1 MSIDHVSRED
11 TAAMFK
17 RLKSKPEN
25 KMCFDCSAKNPTWA
39 SVTYGVYICL
49 DCAALHRSMGVH
61 ITFVRSTDLDKWK
74 PAELKTM
81 EMGGNAPANEFFRQ
95 HGVTYG
101 SQKIEEK
108 YNTRAAQMY
117 RQKLKGLVDGP
128 QPKTAPA
135 KKAGLAGAAAKK
147 PIVKDTNF
155 FDEVDGKKPTAA
167 SHHHDDDDDDDHNDD
182 DDDTSS
188 PKFSMDAPVSAVSS
202 LSLSS
207 SSPSSSPSSSSSQHS
222 SSPSSSSSS
231 SSSTTVASSSPAG
244 SVNRR
249 AAPAAKKGGLGAK
262 KVSGGAKTSFFSDFD
277 MESDEEKEEE
287 VKAAKDEDRGKKT
300 ENVSKSSRLAYDELV
315 RTAPSG
321 KSHSSFAE
329 KSPALS
335 ASSGSL
341 EKPKGAVPTGY
352 SGGGSGRGRSSGS
365 SDSSESDYA
374 RKNFS
379 SAKSISSTQ
388 YFGEDDDAGTRAEKD
403 MRLSRFQGARAISSA
418 DYYERDETTQLSDMS
433 AGDMARKLVYSAKG
447 DAGQIGSML
456 MEGSKKLS
464 SAASSFLTD
473 LQERYN

>member
-1 MSIDHVSRED
+1 MSVDHVSRED

-61 ITFVRSTDLDKWK
+61 VTFVRSTDLDKWK

-135 KKAGLAGAAAKK
+135 KKAGLAGAAKK
-147 PIVKDTNF
+147 PIAVTDTNF
-155 FDEVDGKKPTAA
+155 FDEVDGKKPAAAAAA
-167 SHHHDDDDDDDHNDD
+167 SHDEDDNDHNDD
-182 DDDTSS
+182 HDDDTPSPSATTSS
-188 PKFSMDAPVSAVSS
+188 KFSMDAPVSAVSS

-207 SSPSSSPSSSSSQHS
+207 SSSPSSSSQHS
-222 SSPSSSSSS
+222 SSPSSLSS

-277 MESDEEKEEE
+277 MESDEDKEEE
-287 VKAAKDEDRGKKT
+287 IKPAKDEDRGRKT

-315 RTAPSG
+315 RTAPSSG
-321 KSHSSFAE
+321 KAHSAFAE
-329 KSPALS
+329 RSPTLS
-335 ASSGSL
+335 SSSGSL
-341 EKPKGAVPTGY
+341 EKPKGSVPTGY
-352 SGGGSGRGRSSGS
+352 SGGGR
-365 SDSSESDYA
+365 Y
-374 RKNFS
+374 
-379 SAKSISSTQ
+379 
-388 YFGEDDDAGTRAEKD
+388 DDDE
-403 MRLSRFQGARAISSA
+403 GAMVIFLFCFIMI
-418 DYYERDETTQLSDMS
+418 Y
-433 AGDMARKLVYSAKG
+433 
-447 DAGQIGSML
+447 QIVIFL
-456 MEGSKKLS
+456 
-464 SAASSFLTD
+464 SFLLYVCSYLFFSLSTI
-473 LQERYN
+473 